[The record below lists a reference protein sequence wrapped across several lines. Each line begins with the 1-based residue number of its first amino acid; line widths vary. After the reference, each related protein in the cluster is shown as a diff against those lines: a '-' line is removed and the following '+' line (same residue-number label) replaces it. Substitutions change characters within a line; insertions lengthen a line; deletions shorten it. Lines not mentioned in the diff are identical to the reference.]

1 MHAKMLAV
9 INQKQKLKMKVV
21 PKYLKVI
28 LLLQLIILMK
38 FFKKQSIKK
47 NTSFRLICQPR

>member
-1 MHAKMLAV
+1 MLAV

-47 NTSFRLICQPR
+47 NTSFRLIRQPR